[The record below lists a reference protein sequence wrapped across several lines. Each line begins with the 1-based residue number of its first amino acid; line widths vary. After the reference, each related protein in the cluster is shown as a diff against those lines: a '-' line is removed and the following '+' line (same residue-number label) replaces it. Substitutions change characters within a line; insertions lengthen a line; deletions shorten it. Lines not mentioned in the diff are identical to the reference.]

1 MMAKPPLMRIVHA
14 LPFKL
19 KSTSDPEKNHGES
32 AISRSRCASISAFL
46 MACTCFAFSSRLA
59 SLIGLPDPDPDA
71 DADDDDDD
79 DDDDDELNR
88 RKYDEPLSPN
98 PTKSDPNANGEE
110 SRTDDEHDVST
121 DDARDDIDRSPVLT
135 RVTQ

>member
-1 MMAKPPLMRIVHA
+1 MAKPPLMRIVHA

-59 SLIGLPDPDPDA
+59 SLIGLPDPDPGADA
-71 DADDDDDD
+71 DADDDDDN
-79 DDDDDELNR
+79 DELNR

-121 DDARDDIDRSPVLT
+121 DDARDDIDRSHFDKIK
-135 RVTQ
+135 